1 MKLAFRLFDRDGDG
15 NRARCVSGARGVG
28 GSVFQVSS
36 TYLCL
41 RLCAHSKQKTSK
53 GLIRLFCGV
62 KLISRVA
69 GFISKQEMSQ
79 ALAQFGAPLN
89 DRELDQLI
97 GVAICDRV

>member
-1 MKLAFRLFDRDGDG
+1 MKLAFRLFDRDGD
-15 NRARCVSGARGVG
+15 
-28 GSVFQVSS
+28 
-36 TYLCL
+36 
-41 RLCAHSKQKTSK
+41 
-53 GLIRLFCGV
+53 
-62 KLISRVA
+62 